1 MNIKPF
7 KEIKTEDILI
17 IERELKVELPLDY
30 KNFLLKFNGGIVEKD
45 DSNFVQVEGLSEE
58 IVIDVFFGIHQ
69 NTNSDI
75 LYWNREMRDELLEK
89 TIIIADDIIQGFI
102 VLICEGEDKGVYYWD
117 DAYNFETSDDE
128 SNVYWIADDFTSFL
142 EQLR

>member
-75 LYWNREMRDELLEK
+75 LHWNREMRDELLEK

>member
-1 MNIKPF
+1 
-7 KEIKTEDILI
+7 
-17 IERELKVELPLDY
+17 
-30 KNFLLKFNGGIVEKD
+30 
-45 DSNFVQVEGLSEE
+45 
-58 IVIDVFFGIHQ
+58 
-69 NTNSDI
+69 
-75 LYWNREMRDELLEK
+75 MRDELLEK